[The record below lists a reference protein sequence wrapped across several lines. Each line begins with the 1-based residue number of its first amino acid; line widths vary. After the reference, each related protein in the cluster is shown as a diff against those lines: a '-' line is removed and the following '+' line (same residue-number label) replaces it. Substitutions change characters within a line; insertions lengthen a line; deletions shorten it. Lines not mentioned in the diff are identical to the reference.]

1 MTQPLSSKAMF
12 DNLEKLRNH
21 MKLRV
26 EDMLEVVGVSRP
38 GYYGWRN
45 GRKMNSESSAKV
57 LATLRN
63 LLNVCKD
70 SEWKKWEQ
78 SHLTNQKR
86 REILHEILTRLSDSS
101 DTAST

>member
-1 MTQPLSSKAMF
+1 MF
-12 DNLEKLRNH
+12 DNLEKIRNH

-26 EDMLEVVGVSRP
+26 EDVLEVVGVSRP
-38 GYYGWRN
+38 AYYGWRN
-45 GRKMNSESSAKV
+45 GRKMNSVSSEKV

-63 LLNVCKD
+63 LLKVCKD
-70 SEWKKWEQ
+70 SEWKKWDQ
-78 SHLTNQKR
+78 THLTIQKR